1 MIPYGQMFKSGE
13 VVLVHSEDE
22 PAFFA
27 RIEKVAPDKKK
38 GWWQLT
44 LLILT
49 IPLQKITWILDED
62 QMRGQTFTMNKIPMH
77 ISRVESPDQEE
88 SSQQSQKKESRKGR
102 QGKGNVISMF
112 DDD

>member
-1 MIPYGQMFKSGE
+1 MIPYGQMFKPGE
-13 VVLVHSEDE
+13 VVLVHSDDE

-27 RIEKVAPDKKK
+27 RVEKVAPDRKK
-38 GWWQLT
+38 GWWQLS

-62 QMRGQTFTMNKIPMH
+62 QMRGQTFTMNKILMH
-77 ISRVESPDQEE
+77 ISRVESPDREE
-88 SSQQSQKKESRKGR
+88 PRQKKQSQHRGY
-102 QGKGNVISMF
+102 GKGNVISMF